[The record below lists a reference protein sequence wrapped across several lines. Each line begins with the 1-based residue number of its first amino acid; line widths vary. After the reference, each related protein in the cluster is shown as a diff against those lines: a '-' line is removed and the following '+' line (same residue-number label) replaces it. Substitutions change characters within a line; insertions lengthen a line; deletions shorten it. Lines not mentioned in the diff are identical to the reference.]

1 MKNLHNITCKHLR
14 IGVYST
20 LAKLNVILRK
30 RDDSFKM
37 DAMDDEILA
46 TVMLRLPSTLSA
58 YSGGKSQLLLRAGT
72 VEQLLSQLE
81 NQHRQVW
88 EHLCTEHGHVRN
100 HIQIFV
106 NNELIS
112 GDDGLK
118 TLLKPGQEVIVLPSA
133 IDA

>member
-1 MKNLHNITCKHLR
+1 MQRFLI
-14 IGVYST
+14 
-20 LAKLNVILRK
+20 
-30 RDDSFKM
+30 M
-37 DAMDDEILA
+37 DTMDDEEVT

-58 YSGGKSQLLLRAGT
+58 YSGGKSQLLLQACT
-72 VEQLLSQLE
+72 VEQLLHELE
-81 NQHRQVW
+81 NQHPQVW

-112 GDDGLK
+112 GNDGLK

-133 IDA
+133 MDA

>member
-1 MKNLHNITCKHLR
+1 
-14 IGVYST
+14 
-20 LAKLNVILRK
+20 
-30 RDDSFKM
+30 M
-37 DAMDDEILA
+37 DAMDDEIPA

-72 VEQLLSQLE
+72 VEQLLSELE
-81 NQHRQVW
+81 NQHHQIW

-100 HIQIFV
+100 HVQIFV